1 MKLILKEEVENL
13 GEAGDLVEVKAGYGR
28 NYLLPQGFAVVA
40 TDANE
45 RLVEEI
51 RAKRAEREEASK
63 IAAQALAVSLTGVS
77 VNVKRKVSEGDN
89 LYGSVTAADIS
100 AALAEEGFELSKD
113 QVRLEAP
120 IRTLGVFE
128 VPLQLPYAVEAAIKL
143 WVVKDESE
151 EE

>member
-1 MKLILKEEVENL
+1 MKLILQETVENL
-13 GEAGDLVEVKAGYGR
+13 GEPGDMVEVKAGFGR

-40 TDANE
+40 TAANA
-45 RLVEEI
+45 RTVEELK
-51 RAKRAEREEASK
+51 AKRREREETAK

-100 AALAEEGFELSKD
+100 AALAEEGFEVAKD
-113 QVRLEAP
+113 QVRIEHA
-120 IRTLGVFE
+120 IKTLGVFD
-128 VPLQLPYAVEAAIKL
+128 VPLHLPYGVDAAVKL

-151 EE
+151 

>member
-100 AALAEEGFELSKD
+100 AALAEEGFEIGKD

-120 IRTLGVFE
+120 IKTLGVFE

-151 EE
+151 